1 MKIAELIERLTE
13 LAEDFP
19 DAEVRLAIQPSWPFE
34 YSIENVVGP
43 YELGEAARERAL
55 DRGREYD
62 PEDVDDDPEDVD
74 DEEPLVV
81 YLAEGGQ
88 LGYLSGAAKTAAW
101 G

>member
-19 DAEVRLAIQPSWPFE
+19 DAEVRLATQPSWPFE

-62 PEDVDDDPEDVD
+62 PEDVDD
-74 DEEPLVV
+74 EEPLVV

-88 LGYLSGAAKTAAW
+88 LGYLSGAANTAAW